1 MPPSVL
7 WCRATC
13 GLTRWS
19 HQHRLGG
26 YVSGETGQ
34 EVDYDPFSLVSCTVS
49 QTFLDNQLRAYL
61 RVDNALDRTYVDLG
75 NVQQPGRWLRLGFA
89 YQMN

>member
-1 MPPSVL
+1 M
-7 WCRATC
+7 
-13 GLTRWS
+13 
-19 HQHRLGG
+19 
-26 YVSGETGQ
+26 
-34 EVDYDPFSLVSCTVS
+34 SCTVS